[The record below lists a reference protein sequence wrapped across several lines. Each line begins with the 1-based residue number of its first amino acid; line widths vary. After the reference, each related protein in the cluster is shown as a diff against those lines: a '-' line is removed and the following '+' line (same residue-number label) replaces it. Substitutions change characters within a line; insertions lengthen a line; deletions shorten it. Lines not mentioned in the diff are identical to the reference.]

1 MLRERLRAWWNSR
14 SSVPSGAA
22 EPAAGDP
29 VAPVDL
35 EGVRTLGEAARLF
48 FSRPGPQFL
57 VANALASW
65 AARATLGPPSRGEL
79 GVAAAVVAW
88 WPVQE
93 WAAHRWLL
101 HWEPRAA
108 SGQRIDPLFARKH
121 RAHHR
126 APRELGH
133 TLLPMEVLRAAAPA
147 NVAFWLL
154 ASRGSVRRAATRI
167 ATYSTMALVY
177 EWTHFLVHTDVSPR
191 TAFAKRVR
199 RNHLLHHYR
208 NEAYWLSF
216 TWPDVDRWLGTE
228 PEPAS
233 VPRSPTAQR
242 LHGLDE

>member
-1 MLRERLRAWWNSR
+1 MLRERVHAWWGSR
-14 SSVPSGAA
+14 AS
-22 EPAAGDP
+22 EPAQE
-29 VAPVDL
+29 APQAFDL
-35 EGVRTLGEAARLF
+35 ESVGSLGEAARVF
-48 FSRPGPQFL
+48 FSKPGPRFL
-57 VANALASW
+57 VVNALASW
-65 AARATLGPPSRGEL
+65 GVRALLGPPCRGEL
-79 GVAAAVVAW
+79 GVAAAVVGG

-101 HWEPRAA
+101 HLEPREV
-108 SGQRIDPLFARKH
+108 GGLRFDPLFARKH

-126 APRELGH
+126 APRDLEH
-133 TLLPMEVLRAAAPA
+133 TLLPMEVLRVAAPA

-154 ASRGSVRRAATRI
+154 ASKGSAKKAATGI

-177 EWTHFLVHTDVSPR
+177 EWTHFLVHTGVAPR

-199 RNHLLHHYR
+199 RNHRLHHYR
-208 NEAYWLSF
+208 HEGYWLSF

-228 PEPAS
+228 PEPAA